1 MRFTM
6 RWATTLCGVLAV
18 TGSSMMAESS
28 ARPSVGAVGLALQQR
43 AASPKATPP
52 PKATTP
58 PKATAPPKAAASPA
72 APFHNDIPLKSIPPK
87 SPIPMSE
94 ASIKAG
100 RVVYAKIC
108 RACHGLAGK
117 GDGIS
122 APPGSK
128 PANLVDAEW
137 KYGGS
142 DAEIFKT
149 IKGGIKPFEVM
160 EPWGKKIS
168 DTDIWNTI
176 NFVRDLARPRPKK

>member
-1 MRFTM
+1 MT
-6 RWATTLCGVLAV
+6 
-18 TGSSMMAESS
+18 
-28 ARPSVGAVGLALQQR
+28 
-43 AASPKATPP
+43 TPP
-52 PKATTP
+52 PIPNTP
-58 PKATAPPKAAASPA
+58 ERIPA
-72 APFHNDIPLKSIPPK
+72 KN
-87 SPIPMSE
+87 PIPMSDT
-94 ASIKAG
+94 SVKAG

-142 DAEIFKT
+142 DQEIFKT
-149 IKGGIKPFEVM
+149 IKGGIKPYDVM

-168 DTDIWNTI
+168 DNDIWNTI
-176 NFVRDLARPRPKK
+176 NFLRDLTKPKAKK

>member
-1 MRFTM
+1 MRL
-6 RWATTLCGVLAV
+6 ATTVYGVVVVIGFSVA
-18 TGSSMMAESS
+18 AESS
-28 ARPSVGAVGLALQQR
+28 AQTSVAAVGLALQQK
-43 AASPKATPP
+43 AAPPKAGAPKATPP
-52 PKATTP
+52 A
-58 PKATAPPKAAASPA
+58 KAAAPSKPVA
-72 APFHNDIPLKSIPPK
+72 APFHNDIPLKSIPAK
-87 SPIPMSE
+87 NPIAMSD
-94 ASIKAG
+94 ASVKAG
-100 RVVYAKIC
+100 RGVYAKIC

-149 IKGGIKPFEVM
+149 IKGGIKPYDVM

-168 DTDIWNTI
+168 DNDIWNTI
-176 NFVRDLARPRPKK
+176 NFLRDLTKPRAKK